1 MRKLILLF
9 LIFQNISFAQNDTIK
24 SFDVMTKT
32 TYIDTLG
39 QEVYYERI
47 NKTNDSLFFEDSN
60 YRIIENK
67 IVKYGDYYKH
77 IRNGKLIKEE
87 HHPKPKNIK
96 TITLKDSLGKTEFV
110 IKCQDNEIKEID
122 KYEKELLIFRAK
134 YGLNNLSEEYEYIDG
149 GFILSQK
156 HYGIKTNYLVLL
168 DEQSKEV
175 VSKSKISEE
184 IPVSIKEDADGYYFV
199 PEDQDLESQLYS
211 QFKKYCCHK

>member
-87 HHPKPKNIK
+87 HHPK
-96 TITLKDSLGKTEFV
+96 
-110 IKCQDNEIKEID
+110 
-122 KYEKELLIFRAK
+122 
-134 YGLNNLSEEYEYIDG
+134 
-149 GFILSQK
+149 
-156 HYGIKTNYLVLL
+156 
-168 DEQSKEV
+168 
-175 VSKSKISEE
+175 SKISEE
-184 IPVSIKEDADGYYFV
+184 IPVSIKEDADSYYFV